1 MTTREPREGEVN
13 GLDYTFLT
21 IDEFM
26 VLEQSGNLL
35 ESGIYEGMSR
45 HRDNTKYSLTWL
57 LAEYHI

>member
-21 IDEFM
+21 SEEFM

-35 ESGIYEGMSR
+35 ESGIYEGMKKKSV
-45 HRDNTKYSLTWL
+45 TFK
-57 LAEYHI
+57 